1 MRKNTE
7 KKHGNLKEDRSFSIT
22 AEERIQLIKILNT
35 EDKPLA
41 KAPRTLTK
49 VSQEINLYIPE
60 KWQWRT

>member
-60 KWQWRT
+60 KWQWRI